1 MRNQKMIRFA
11 VVSALFLVNAST
23 AFAKIQN
30 DSKKEYRLTEQFGPW
45 MIMVATFSNV
55 DPGDQKKDG
64 LTAEDAARKLVHE
77 LRAAQIPAY
86 VYSQDG
92 KKETIDTYDRLGN
105 KDKRVYNAQ
114 FGMVCVLAG
123 NYDSIEEPSAQT
135 ALTFIK
141 KFRPKFLNDPKSGA
155 IVRDDGKG
163 PFANAFLTINPLRK
177 PGDVVHFKVDE
188 VVRSLN
194 SGIDYPLVKVKHRF
208 SLKIATFTG
217 KSSIPL
223 GSSRFSGRESSFDK
237 SILDN
242 GSFSL
247 ARAGEDATQLT
258 YALRLNNGITRSLGR
273 DRFESYVYHDRFQSY
288 VAVGGFDSPDDPE
301 IKRLADCF
309 MAKYELEDGE
319 YKMKC
324 RTLLL
329 PSKDPNSLPIQ
340 TWVFDPVPEIIEIP
354 RIK

>member
-1 MRNQKMIRFA
+1 MRNQKIIRFSFFA
-11 VVSALFLVNAST
+11 ALWLINVSSAYAR
-23 AFAKIQN
+23 IEN
-30 DSKKEYRLTEQFGPW
+30 DTTKDYKLTERFGPW
-45 MIMVATFSNV
+45 MIMVATFSDV
-55 DPGDQKKDG
+55 DEMDRKKDG
-64 LTAEDAARKLVHE
+64 LSAEEAARKLVHE
-77 LRAAQIPAY
+77 LRVAQIPAY
-86 VYSQDG
+86 VYSQEG
-92 KKETIDTYDRLGN
+92 KKEKIDTYDRLGN
-105 KDKRVYNAQ
+105 KDKRVYQAQ
-114 FGMVCVLAG
+114 FGMICVLAG
-123 NYDSIEEPSAQT
+123 NYQKIDEPQAQT

-155 IVRDDGKG
+155 IVRDAKG
-163 PFANAFLTINPLRK
+163 PFANAFLTINPLLK
-177 PGDVVHFKVDE
+177 PSDVVRFKVDD

-194 SGIDYPLVKVKHRF
+194 SGIDYPLAKVKHKY

-217 KSSIPL
+217 KSAIPI
-223 GSSRFSGRESSFDK
+223 GSSRFSGRESNFDK

-258 YALRLNNGITRSLGR
+258 YALRQNNGITRSLGR

-288 VAVGGFDSPDDPE
+288 VAVGGFDSPNDPE
-301 IKRLADCF
+301 IKRLADIF

-324 RTLLL
+324 KSLML
-329 PSKDPNSLPIQ
+329 PSRDVNSLPIQ
-340 TWVFDPVPEIIEIP
+340 TWAFDPVPEIVEIP